1 MILSS
6 RGLVWSA
13 LLRIASAAATLLVVA
28 AIVFFVMRFVPGDP
42 VLNWLGTSYE
52 KSDYDRLRALYGL
65 DLPLHQ
71 QFLTWLLH
79 LFQGELG
86 YSVLTQLSV
95 SEELWRRLPAT
106 LELIVLALAVALPLG
121 IGSGIW
127 AAWRYGK
134 PADHAVLTATLLG
147 ISLPEFFV
155 GALLMLALALQ
166 WRVFPATGFEP
177 FAWSAEHFA
186 HMVLPALAL
195 GLPRAAVIC
204 RLMRG
209 SLLEVFGR
217 PYVRASLAK
226 GLSRKATLFAH
237 AVRNAL
243 IPVVTVIGLQIGYLV
258 AGAVVV
264 EKLFVIPGIGAYGL
278 NAVTARDYPSVQ
290 GFILVV
296 AAIFLLANLIVDLL
310 YLWLDPRIRTG
321 AQGGGR

>member
-1 MILSS
+1 MST
-6 RGLVWSA
+6 RGLFLSVGTRVA
-13 LLRIASAAATLLVVA
+13 TAAVTLLVVA

-52 KSDYDRLRALYGL
+52 KADYDRLRALYGL
-65 DLPLHQ
+65 DLPLLQ
-71 QFLTWLLH
+71 QFLVWFTR
-79 LFQGELG
+79 LFQGDLG

-95 SEELWRRLPAT
+95 SEELLRRIPAT
-106 LELIVLALAVALPLG
+106 IELILLALAVALPLG
-121 IGSGIW
+121 VGSGIW
-127 AAWRYGK
+127 AAWRYSK

-155 GALLMLALALQ
+155 GALLMLTLSLQ

-177 FAWSAEHFA
+177 FAWSTEHFA

-264 EKLFVIPGIGAYGL
+264 EKLFVIPGVGAYGL

-296 AAIFLLANLIVDLL
+296 AAIFLIANLIVDLL
-310 YLWLDPRIRTG
+310 YLWLDPRIRIG
-321 AQGGGR
+321 AQNASP

>member
-1 MILSS
+1 M
-6 RGLVWSA
+6 RV
-13 LLRIASAAATLLVVA
+13 ASAAATLLAVA
-28 AIVFFVMRFVPGDP
+28 ALVFFVMRFVPGDP

-52 KSDYDRLRALYGL
+52 KADYDRLRALYGL

-71 QFLTWLLH
+71 QFIIWLKNL
-79 LFQGELG
+79 LQGDLG

-95 SEELWRRLPAT
+95 ADELWRRLPAT
-106 LELIVLALAVALPLG
+106 LELIVLALALALPLG

-166 WRVFPATGFEP
+166 WRIFPATGFEP
-177 FAWSAEHFA
+177 FAWSGAHFE

-217 PYVRASLAK
+217 PYVRAALAK
-226 GLSRKATLFAH
+226 GLSRRATLMSH
-237 AVRNAL
+237 ALRNAL

-264 EKLFVIPGIGAYGL
+264 EKLFVIPGVGAYGL

-296 AAIFLLANLIVDLL
+296 AAIFLVANLIVDLL
-310 YLWLDPRIRTG
+310 YLWLDPRIRIG
-321 AQGGGR
+321 APEAGR

>member
-1 MILSS
+1 MNLKTSTP
-6 RGLVWSA
+6 VW
-13 LLRIASAAATLLVVA
+13 R
-28 AIVFFVMRFVPGDP
+28 
-42 VLNWLGTSYE
+42 LGT
-52 KSDYDRLRALYGL
+52 LAAG
-65 DLPLHQ
+65 
-71 QFLTWLLH
+71 
-79 LFQGELG
+79 
-86 YSVLTQLSV
+86 
-95 SEELWRRLPAT
+95 
-106 LELIVLALAVALPLG
+106 LALAVALPLG

-134 PADHAVLTATLLG
+134 PADHTVLTATLFG

-155 GALLMLALALQ
+155 GALLMLALALE

-177 FAWSAEHFA
+177 FSWSREHFA

-217 PYVRASLAK
+217 PYVRACLAK
-226 GLSRKATLFAH
+226 GLSRRATLLSH

-278 NAVTARDYPSVQ
+278 NAVSARDYPSVQ

-296 AAIFLLANLIVDLL
+296 AAIFLIANLIVDLL
-310 YLWLDPRIRTG
+310 YLWLDPRIRIG
-321 AQGGGR
+321 APKAAQ

>member
-1 MILSS
+1 MSN
-6 RGLVWSA
+6 RGLLYSA
-13 LLRIASAAATLLVVA
+13 GVRVATAAVTLLVVA

-42 VLNWLGTSYE
+42 ILNWLGTSYE
-52 KSDYDRLRALYGL
+52 KADYDRLRALYGL
-65 DLPLHQ
+65 DLPLYQ
-71 QFLTWLLH
+71 QFLIWFSNLL
-79 LFQGELG
+79 QGDLG

-106 LELIVLALAVALPLG
+106 LELILLALAVALPLG

-155 GALLMLALALQ
+155 GALLMLGLSLQ
-166 WRVFPATGFEP
+166 WRIFPATGFEP
-177 FAWSAEHFA
+177 FAWSTEHFA

-209 SLLEVFGR
+209 SLLEIFGR

-264 EKLFVIPGIGAYGL
+264 EKLFVIPGVGAYGL

-296 AAIFLLANLIVDLL
+296 AAIFLIANLIVDLL
-310 YLWLDPRIRTG
+310 YLWLDPRIRTA
-321 AQGGGR
+321 AQGPST

>member
-1 MILSS
+1 MLGQ
-6 RGLVWSA
+6 GLFFSA
-13 LLRIASAAATLLVVA
+13 LTRAATAAATLLVVG

-52 KSDYDRLRALYGL
+52 KADYDRLRALYGL
-65 DLPLHQ
+65 DLPLLQ
-71 QFLTWLLH
+71 QFLIWFTR
-79 LFQGELG
+79 LFQGDLG

-95 SEELWRRLPAT
+95 SDELLRRLPAT
-106 LELIVLALAVALPLG
+106 LELIVLALLIALPVG
-121 IGSGIW
+121 IGAGIL
-127 AAWRYGK
+127 AAWRYGR
-134 PADHAVLTATLLG
+134 PVDHAVLSATLLG

-155 GALLMLALALQ
+155 GALLMLTLSLE

-177 FAWSAEHFA
+177 FAWSREHFA
-186 HMVLPALAL
+186 HMVLPAVAL

-264 EKLFVIPGIGAYGL
+264 EKLFVIPGVGAYGL

-296 AAIFLLANLIVDLL
+296 AAIFLIANLIVDLL

-321 AQGGGR
+321 VRGAAS

>member
-1 MILSS
+1 MST
-6 RGLVWSA
+6 RGL
-13 LLRIASAAATLLVVA
+13 LLSIGARVATAAATLLVVA

-52 KSDYDRLRALYGL
+52 KADYDRLRALYGL
-65 DLPLHQ
+65 DLPLLQ
-71 QFLTWLLH
+71 QFLIWFTR
-79 LFQGELG
+79 LFQGDLG

-95 SEELWRRLPAT
+95 SAELLRRIPAT
-106 LELIVLALAVALPLG
+106 IELILLALAVALPLG
-121 IGSGIW
+121 VGSGIW

-134 PADHAVLTATLLG
+134 PADHALLTATLLG

-155 GALLMLALALQ
+155 GALLMLTLSLQ

-177 FAWSAEHFA
+177 FAWSTEHFA

-264 EKLFVIPGIGAYGL
+264 EKLFVIPGVGAYGL

-296 AAIFLLANLIVDLL
+296 AAIFLIANLIVDLL
-310 YLWLDPRIRTG
+310 YLWLDPRIRIG
-321 AQGGGR
+321 AQNASP

>member
-1 MILSS
+1 MST
-6 RGLVWSA
+6 RGL
-13 LLRIASAAATLLVVA
+13 LLSIGARVATAAATLLVVA

-52 KSDYDRLRALYGL
+52 KADYDRLRALYGL
-65 DLPLHQ
+65 DLPLLQ
-71 QFLTWLLH
+71 QFLIWFTR
-79 LFQGELG
+79 LFQGDLG

-95 SEELWRRLPAT
+95 SEELLRRIPAT
-106 LELIVLALAVALPLG
+106 IELILLALAVALPLG
-121 IGSGIW
+121 VGSGIW

-134 PADHAVLTATLLG
+134 PADHALLTATLLG

-155 GALLMLALALQ
+155 GALLMLTLSLQ

-177 FAWSAEHFA
+177 FAWSTEHFA

-264 EKLFVIPGIGAYGL
+264 EKLFVIPGVGAYGL

-296 AAIFLLANLIVDLL
+296 AAIFLIANLIVDLL
-310 YLWLDPRIRTG
+310 YLWLDPRIRIG
-321 AQGGGR
+321 AQNASP

>member
-1 MILSS
+1 MPG
-6 RGLVWSA
+6 GLFFSA
-13 LLRIASAAATLLVVA
+13 LARIATAAATLLVVA
-28 AIVFFVMRFVPGDP
+28 AIVFFLMRAVPGDP
-42 VLNWLGTSYE
+42 ILNWLGSSYE
-52 KSDYDRLRALYGL
+52 KADYDRLRAVYGL
-65 DLPLHQ
+65 DLPLMQ
-71 QFLTWLLH
+71 QFFIWFKH
-79 LFQGELG
+79 LFQGDLG

-95 SEELWRRLPAT
+95 TTELLRRIPVT
-106 LELIVLALAVALPLG
+106 VELIVLALLVALPVGLG
-121 IGSGIW
+121 AGIW
-127 AAWRYGK
+127 AAWRYGR
-134 PADHAVLTATLLG
+134 PADHALLTATLLG

-166 WRVFPATGFEP
+166 WRIFPATGFEP
-177 FAWSAEHFA
+177 FAWSREHFS

-209 SLLEVFGR
+209 SLLEIFGR
-217 PYVRASLAK
+217 PYIRASLAK
-226 GLSRKATLFAH
+226 GLSRKATLIKH

-264 EKLFVIPGIGAYGL
+264 EKLFVIPGVGAYGL

-310 YLWLDPRIRTG
+310 YVWLDPRIRVG
-321 AQGGGR
+321 ARSVAA

>member
-1 MILSS
+1 M
-6 RGLVWSA
+6 RV
-13 LLRIASAAATLLVVA
+13 ASAAATLLAVA
-28 AIVFFVMRFVPGDP
+28 ALVFFVMRFVPGDP

-52 KSDYDRLRALYGL
+52 KADYDRLRALYGL

-71 QFLTWLLH
+71 QFIIWLKNL
-79 LFQGELG
+79 LQGDLG

-95 SEELWRRLPAT
+95 ADELWRRLPAT
-106 LELIVLALAVALPLG
+106 LELIVLALALALPLG

-177 FAWSAEHFA
+177 FAWSGAHFA

-217 PYVRASLAK
+217 PYVRAALAK
-226 GLSRKATLFAH
+226 GLSRRATLMSH
-237 AVRNAL
+237 ALRNAL

-264 EKLFVIPGIGAYGL
+264 EKLFVIPGVGAYGL

-296 AAIFLLANLIVDLL
+296 AAIFLVANLIVDLL
-310 YLWLDPRIRTG
+310 YLWLDPRIRIG
-321 AQGGGR
+321 APEAGR

>member
-1 MILSS
+1 MSK
-6 RGLVWSA
+6 RGL
-13 LLRIASAAATLLVVA
+13 LLGVGARVATAGATLLVVA
-28 AIVFFVMRFVPGDP
+28 ASVFFVMRFVPGDP
-42 VLNWLGTSYE
+42 ILNWLGTSYE
-52 KSDYDRLRALYGL
+52 KADYDRLRALYGL
-65 DLPLHQ
+65 DLPLMQ
-71 QFLTWLLH
+71 QFLIWFTRM
-79 LFQGELG
+79 FQGDLG

-95 SEELWRRLPAT
+95 SAELLRRLPAT
-106 LELIVLALAVALPLG
+106 IELILLALAVALPLG

-134 PADHAVLTATLLG
+134 PADHAILTATLLG

-155 GALLMLALALQ
+155 GALLMLGLSLQ

-177 FAWSAEHFA
+177 FALTREHFA

-226 GLSRKATLFAH
+226 GLSRKATLFSH
-237 AVRNAL
+237 TVRNAL

-264 EKLFVIPGIGAYGL
+264 EKLFVIPGVGAYGL

-296 AAIFLLANLIVDLL
+296 AAIFLIANLIVDLL
-310 YLWLDPRIRTG
+310 YLWLDPRIRIG
-321 AQGGGR
+321 AHGGKP

>member
-1 MILSS
+1 MF
-6 RGLVWSA
+6 SA
-13 LLRIASAAATLLVVA
+13 FARVATAGATLLVVA
-28 AIVFFVMRFVPGDP
+28 AMVFFVMRFVPGDP

-52 KSDYDRLRALYGL
+52 KADYDRLRALYGL
-65 DLPLHQ
+65 DLPLLQ
-71 QFLTWLLH
+71 QFVIWFTH
-79 LFQGELG
+79 LFQGDLG

-95 SEELWRRLPAT
+95 SQELLRRIPAT
-106 LELIVLALAVALPLG
+106 LELILLALAVALPLG

-127 AAWRYGK
+127 AAWRYGR

-155 GALLMLALALQ
+155 GALLMLGLSLQ

-177 FAWSAEHFA
+177 FAWSGEHFA

-226 GLSRKATLFAH
+226 GLSRRATLFSH

-243 IPVVTVIGLQIGYLV
+243 IPVVTVIGLQVGDLV

-264 EKLFVIPGIGAYGL
+264 ERLFVIPGIGAYGL

-296 AAIFLLANLIVDLL
+296 AAIFLIANLIVDLL
-310 YLWLDPRIRTG
+310 YLWLDPRIRLG
-321 AQGGGR
+321 AQGSAR

>member
-1 MILSS
+1 MPG
-6 RGLVWSA
+6 GLFFSA
-13 LLRIASAAATLLVVA
+13 LARIATAAATLLVVA
-28 AIVFFVMRFVPGDP
+28 AIVFFLMRAVPGDP
-42 VLNWLGTSYE
+42 ILNWLGSSYE
-52 KSDYDRLRALYGL
+52 KADYDRLRAVYGL
-65 DLPLHQ
+65 DLPLMQ
-71 QFLTWLLH
+71 QFFIWFKH
-79 LFQGELG
+79 LFQGDLG

-95 SEELWRRLPAT
+95 TAELLRRIPVT
-106 LELIVLALAVALPLG
+106 VELIVLALLVALPVGLG
-121 IGSGIW
+121 AGIW
-127 AAWRYGK
+127 AAWRYGR
-134 PADHAVLTATLLG
+134 PADHALLTATLLG

-166 WRVFPATGFEP
+166 WRIFPATGFEP
-177 FAWSAEHFA
+177 FAWSRLHFS

-209 SLLEVFGR
+209 SLLEIFGR
-217 PYVRASLAK
+217 PYIRASLAK
-226 GLSRKATLFAH
+226 GLSRKATLIKH

-243 IPVVTVIGLQIGYLV
+243 IPVVTVIGLQIGSLV

-264 EKLFVIPGIGAYGL
+264 EKLFVIPGVGAYGL

-310 YLWLDPRIRTG
+310 YVWLDPRIRVG
-321 AQGGGR
+321 ARSVAA

>member
-1 MILSS
+1 LF
-6 RGLVWSA
+6 SA
-13 LLRIASAAATLLVVA
+13 LVRIATAAATLLVVA
-28 AIVFFVMRFVPGDP
+28 AIVFFLMRAIPGDP
-42 VLNWLGTSYE
+42 ILNWLGSSYE
-52 KSDYDRLRALYGL
+52 KADYDRLRALYGL
-65 DLPLHQ
+65 DRPLIQ
-71 QFLTWLLH
+71 QFFIWFKH
-79 LFQGELG
+79 LFQGDLG

-95 SEELWRRLPAT
+95 TGELFRRIPVT
-106 LELIVLALAVALPLG
+106 IELIVLALLVALPVG
-121 IGSGIW
+121 IVAGIW
-127 AAWRYGK
+127 AAWRYGRA
-134 PADHAVLTATLLG
+134 ADHVLLTATLLG

-155 GALLMLALALQ
+155 GALLMLGLALQ

-177 FAWSAEHFA
+177 FEWTGEHFS

-209 SLLEVFGR
+209 SLLEIFGR
-217 PYVRASLAK
+217 PYIRASLAK
-226 GLSRKATLFAH
+226 GLSRRATLLAH
-237 AVRNAL
+237 GVRNAL

-264 EKLFVIPGIGAYGL
+264 EKLFVIPGVGAYGL

-310 YLWLDPRIRTG
+310 YVWLDPRIRVG
-321 AQGGGR
+321 ARSVAA

>member
-1 MILSS
+1 MST
-6 RGLVWSA
+6 RGL
-13 LLRIASAAATLLVVA
+13 LLSIGARVATAGATLLVVA

-52 KSDYDRLRALYGL
+52 KADYDRLRALYGL
-65 DLPLHQ
+65 DLPLLQ
-71 QFLTWLLH
+71 QFLIWFTR
-79 LFQGELG
+79 LFQGDLG

-95 SEELWRRLPAT
+95 SAELLRRIPAT
-106 LELIVLALAVALPLG
+106 IELILLALAVALPLG
-121 IGSGIW
+121 VGSGIW

-155 GALLMLALALQ
+155 GALLMLALSLH

-177 FAWSAEHFA
+177 FAWSTEHFA

-264 EKLFVIPGIGAYGL
+264 EKLFVIPGVGAYGL

-296 AAIFLLANLIVDLL
+296 AAIFLIANLIVDLL
-310 YLWLDPRIRTG
+310 YLWLDPRIRIG
-321 AQGGGR
+321 AQNASP

>member
-1 MILSS
+1 MSS
-6 RGLVWSA
+6 RSLLLSA
-13 LLRIASAAATLLVVA
+13 CGRIASAAVTLLVVA

-42 VLNWLGTSYE
+42 ILNWLGTSYE
-52 KSDYDRLRALYGL
+52 KADYDRLRSQYGL
-65 DLPLHQ
+65 DLPLLQ
-71 QFLTWLLH
+71 QFLIWFTRM
-79 LFQGELG
+79 FQGDLG
-86 YSVLTQLSV
+86 YSVLTQLPV
-95 SEELWRRLPAT
+95 AQELMRRLPAT
-106 LELIVLALAVALPLG
+106 IELILLALAIALPLG

-127 AAWRYGK
+127 AAWRYGR
-134 PADHAVLTATLLG
+134 PADHTVLTATLLG

-155 GALLMLALALQ
+155 GALLMLGLSLQ

-177 FAWSAEHFA
+177 FAWSREHFA

-209 SLLEVFGR
+209 ALLEVFGR
-217 PYVRASLAK
+217 PYVRACLAK
-226 GLSRKATLFAH
+226 GLSRRATLLSH

-296 AAIFLLANLIVDLL
+296 AAIFLIANLIVDLL
-310 YLWLDPRIRTG
+310 YLWLDPRIRIG
-321 AQGGGR
+321 SPEAAR

>member
-1 MILSS
+1 MST
-6 RGLVWSA
+6 RGL
-13 LLRIASAAATLLVVA
+13 LLSIGARVATAGATLLVVA

-52 KSDYDRLRALYGL
+52 KADYDRLRALYGL
-65 DLPLHQ
+65 DLPLLQ
-71 QFLTWLLH
+71 QFLIWFTR
-79 LFQGELG
+79 LFQGDLG

-95 SEELWRRLPAT
+95 SAELLRRIPAT
-106 LELIVLALAVALPLG
+106 IELILLALAVALPLG
-121 IGSGIW
+121 VGSGIW

-134 PADHAVLTATLLG
+134 AADHAVLTATLLG

-155 GALLMLALALQ
+155 GALLMLTLSLQ

-177 FAWSAEHFA
+177 FAWSTEHFA

-264 EKLFVIPGIGAYGL
+264 EKLFVIPGVGAYGL

-296 AAIFLLANLIVDLL
+296 AAIFLIANLIVDLL
-310 YLWLDPRIRTG
+310 YLWLDPRIRIG
-321 AQGGGR
+321 AQNASP

>member
-1 MILSS
+1 MSHQS
-6 RGLVWSA
+6 
-13 LLRIASAAATLLVVA
+13 LLISASARVASAVATLLVVA

-42 VLNWLGTSYE
+42 VLNWLGTSFE
-52 KSDYDRLRALYGL
+52 QADYDRLRAQYGL
-65 DLPLHQ
+65 DLPLAQ
-71 QFLTWLLH
+71 QFLIWFTNLLK
-79 LFQGELG
+79 GDLG

-95 SEELWRRLPAT
+95 SGELMRRLPAT
-106 LELIVLALAVALPLG
+106 LELILLALAVALPLG

-155 GALLMLALALQ
+155 GALLMLGLSLQ

-177 FAWSAEHFA
+177 FAFTTEHFA

-237 AVRNAL
+237 AVRNAA

-264 EKLFVIPGIGAYGL
+264 EKLFVIPGVGAYGL

-296 AAIFLLANLIVDLL
+296 AAIFLIANLIVDLL
-310 YLWLDPRIRTG
+310 YLWLDPRIRATG
-321 AQGGGR
+321 QGPSR

>member
-1 MILSS
+1 MSS
-6 RGLVWSA
+6 RSLLLSA
-13 LLRIASAAATLLVVA
+13 GGRIASAAITLLVVA

-42 VLNWLGTSYE
+42 ILNWLGTSYE
-52 KSDYDRLRALYGL
+52 KADYDRLRNQYGL
-65 DLPLHQ
+65 DRPLLQ
-71 QFLTWLLH
+71 QFLIWFTRM
-79 LFQGELG
+79 FQGDLG
-86 YSVLTQLSV
+86 YSVLTQLPV
-95 SEELWRRLPAT
+95 SAELLRRLPAT

-121 IGSGIW
+121 VGSGIW
-127 AAWRYGK
+127 AAWRYGR

-155 GALLMLALALQ
+155 GAVLMLGLSLQ

-177 FAWSAEHFA
+177 FAWSREHFG

-209 SLLEVFGR
+209 ALLEVFGR

-226 GLSRKATLFAH
+226 GLSRRATLLSH

-296 AAIFLLANLIVDLL
+296 AAIFLIANLIVDLL
-310 YLWLDPRIRTG
+310 YLWLDPRIRIG
-321 AQGGGR
+321 AAQATR

>member
-1 MILSS
+1 MF
-6 RGLVWSA
+6 SA
-13 LLRIASAAATLLVVA
+13 LARVASAAATLLVVA

-52 KSDYDRLRALYGL
+52 KADYDRLRAFYGL
-65 DLPLHQ
+65 DLPLPQ
-71 QFLTWLLH
+71 QFLIWFTNLL
-79 LFQGELG
+79 QGDLG

-177 FAWSAEHFA
+177 FAWSTEHFA

-226 GLSRKATLFAH
+226 GLSRRATLFAH

>member
-1 MILSS
+1 MST
-6 RGLVWSA
+6 RGL
-13 LLRIASAAATLLVVA
+13 LLSIGARVATAGATLLVVA

-52 KSDYDRLRALYGL
+52 KADYDRLRALYGL
-65 DLPLHQ
+65 DLPLLQ
-71 QFLTWLLH
+71 QFLIWFTR
-79 LFQGELG
+79 LFQGDLG

-95 SEELWRRLPAT
+95 SAELLRRIPAT
-106 LELIVLALAVALPLG
+106 IELILLALAVALPLG
-121 IGSGIW
+121 VGSGIW

-134 PADHAVLTATLLG
+134 PADHALLTATLLG

-155 GALLMLALALQ
+155 GALLMLTLSLQ

-177 FAWSAEHFA
+177 FAWSTEHFA

-264 EKLFVIPGIGAYGL
+264 EKLFVIPGVGAYGL

-296 AAIFLLANLIVDLL
+296 AAIFLIANLIVDLL
-310 YLWLDPRIRTG
+310 YLWLDPRIRIG
-321 AQGGGR
+321 AQNASP

>member
-1 MILSS
+1 MTTRSL
-6 RGLVWSA
+6 LPSA
-13 LLRIASAAATLLVVA
+13 LARVATAAITLLVVA

-42 VLNWLGTSYE
+42 VLNWLGTSFE
-52 KSDYDRLRALYGL
+52 QADYDRLRRQYGL
-65 DLPLHQ
+65 DLPLAQ
-71 QFLTWLLH
+71 QFLIWFTRM
-79 LFQGELG
+79 FQGDLG

-95 SEELWRRLPAT
+95 SEELLRRLPVT
-106 LELIVLALAVALPLG
+106 VELILLALAIALPLG

-134 PADHAVLTATLLG
+134 PADHTVLTATLLG

-166 WRVFPATGFEP
+166 WRVFPATGFVP
-177 FAWSAEHFA
+177 FAWSLEHFS

-217 PYVRASLAK
+217 PYVRACLAK
-226 GLSRKATLFAH
+226 GLSRRATLLRH

-264 EKLFVIPGIGAYGL
+264 EKLFVIPGVGAYGL
-278 NAVTARDYPSVQ
+278 NAVFARDYPAVQ

-296 AAIFLLANLIVDLL
+296 AAIFLVANLIVDLL
-310 YLWLDPRIRTG
+310 YLWLDPRIRIG
-321 AQGGGR
+321 APETAR

>member
-1 MILSS
+1 LSN
-6 RGLVWSA
+6 RGLLFSA
-13 LLRIASAAATLLVVA
+13 SARVATAAATLLVVA

-52 KSDYDRLRALYGL
+52 KADYDRLRAQYGL
-65 DLPLHQ
+65 DLPLLQ
-71 QFLTWLLH
+71 QFLIWFTNLLH
-79 LFQGELG
+79 GDLG
-86 YSVLTQLSV
+86 FSVLTQLSV

-106 LELIVLALAVALPLG
+106 LELILLALAVALPLG

-155 GALLMLALALQ
+155 GALLMLGLSLQ
-166 WRVFPATGFEP
+166 WRIFPATGFEP
-177 FAWSAEHFA
+177 FAWSTEHFA

-209 SLLEVFGR
+209 SLLEIFGR

-226 GLSRKATLFAH
+226 GLSRKATLFRH

-264 EKLFVIPGIGAYGL
+264 EKLFVIPGVGAYGL

-296 AAIFLLANLIVDLL
+296 AAIFLIANLIVDLL
-310 YLWLDPRIRTG
+310 YLWLDPRIRTAG
-321 AQGGGR
+321 KGPGP

>member
-1 MILSS
+1 MSS
-6 RGLVWSA
+6 RSLFVSA
-13 LLRIASAAATLLVVA
+13 CARVATAAATLLVVA

-52 KSDYDRLRALYGL
+52 KADYDRLRAQYGL
-65 DLPLHQ
+65 DLPLIQ
-71 QFLTWLLH
+71 QFLIWFTR
-79 LFQGELG
+79 LFQGDLG

-95 SEELWRRLPAT
+95 SAELLRRLPAT
-106 LELIVLALAVALPLG
+106 LELILLALAVALPLG

-134 PADHAVLTATLLG
+134 PADHTVLTATLFG
-147 ISLPEFFV
+147 ISLPEFCV
-155 GALLMLALALQ
+155 GALLMLALALE
-166 WRVFPATGFEP
+166 WRVVPATGFEP
-177 FAWSAEHFA
+177 FSWSREHFA

-217 PYVRASLAK
+217 PYVRACLAK
-226 GLSRKATLFAH
+226 GLSRRATLLSH

-264 EKLFVIPGIGAYGL
+264 EKLFVIPGIGAYGCRRCAAAAL
-278 NAVTARDYPSVQ
+278 RCPACCSAGSVAV
-290 GFILVV
+290 
-296 AAIFLLANLIVDLL
+296 
-310 YLWLDPRIRTG
+310 
-321 AQGGGR
+321 

>member
-1 MILSS
+1 MST
-6 RGLVWSA
+6 RGLLVSVGA
-13 LLRIASAAATLLVVA
+13 RVATAGATLLVVA

-52 KSDYDRLRALYGL
+52 KADYDRLRALYGL
-65 DLPLHQ
+65 DLPLLQ
-71 QFLTWLLH
+71 QFLIWFTR
-79 LFQGELG
+79 LFQGDLG

-95 SEELWRRLPAT
+95 SAELLRRIPAT
-106 LELIVLALAVALPLG
+106 IELILLALAVALPLG
-121 IGSGIW
+121 VGSGIW

-155 GALLMLALALQ
+155 GALLMLALSLH

-177 FAWSAEHFA
+177 FAWSTEHFA

-264 EKLFVIPGIGAYGL
+264 EKLFVIPGVGAYGL

-296 AAIFLLANLIVDLL
+296 AAIFLIANLIVDLL
-310 YLWLDPRIRTG
+310 YLWLDPRIRIG
-321 AQGGGR
+321 AQNASP